1 MNQVKVLDNKLKNIT
16 IFFCFFFTLM
26 SSCQK
31 KEKTDDI
38 NKANNMELS
47 KEKEVIKKQLE
58 SGASEEYGSFEDYNS
73 DDLNVLA
80 NLESEILKNN
90 AYAFLSDKGFSEKI
104 DLFFKRKIDPNSNSE
119 FLKIDVSNRCEK
131 KIDFKPQTADF
142 QYIYVSKK
150 NKFITCFWA
159 IPQLINYE
167 KKYPELSVYESEAI
181 FVTDEVEGNKIE
193 IKRWKNIPDI
203 EKQRQKNIQI
213 LINRNKY
220 IFNDNK
226 ASLVWLKF
234 NDKEF
239 LESLVKTFGYV
250 QDKDLLKWVVENNR
264 FKTKSGITNGEEY
277 GQLIWHRTCDGKFV
291 FHKETI
297 EIMQKEMKPSNGNYM
312 DDLLDY
318 IRYLEEEKS
327 LKFEEKM
334 IIVANV
340 LNLSS
345 ILAQDNSY
353 ERYRYSMGSYYKF
366 SDVETKVSIDSEF
379 KRNNYYGLT
388 NLKTFWEEA
397 KVDGDG
403 ISYPGQE

>member
-1 MNQVKVLDNKLKNIT
+1 MQMILNVYKTKKIALIIFLILISCKDSTIANDQINNNSVKKT
-16 IFFCFFFTLM
+16 TLV
-26 SSCQK
+26 
-31 KEKTDDI
+31 KEI
-38 NKANNMELS
+38 L
-47 KEKEVIKKQLE
+47 KKQLE
-58 SGASEEYGSFEDYNS
+58 SGASEEYGSFDDYNVE
-73 DDLNVLA
+73 DLNALA
-80 NLESEILKNN
+80 SLESEILKNN
-90 AYAFLSDKGFSEKI
+90 AYTFLSDKGFSEKI

-150 NKFITCFWA
+150 NKFITPFLA

-167 KKYPELSVYESEAI
+167 KKYPELSVYESKAI

-239 LESLVKTFGYV
+239 LESLVKIFGYV

-318 IRYLEEEKS
+318 IRYLEEEKT

-366 SDVETKVSIDSEF
+366 SDVETKVSIDNEF
-379 KRNNYYGLT
+379 KKNNYYGLT

>member
-1 MNQVKVLDNKLKNIT
+1 MILNVYKTKKITLIIFLILISCKDSTIANDQINNNSVTKTTVVKEIL
-16 IFFCFFFTLM
+16 
-26 SSCQK
+26 
-31 KEKTDDI
+31 
-38 NKANNMELS
+38 
-47 KEKEVIKKQLE
+47 KKQLE
-58 SGASEEYGSFEDYNS
+58 SGVSEEYGSFDDYNVE
-73 DDLNVLA
+73 DLNVLA
-80 NLESEILKNN
+80 SLESEILKKNG
-90 AYAFLSDKGFSEKI
+90 YFFLTDKDFSEKI

-150 NKFITCFWA
+150 NKFITYFWA

-167 KKYPELSVYESEAI
+167 KKYPELSVYENNAI

-250 QDKDLLKWVVENNR
+250 QDKDLLKWVLDKNLVKAGDVKE
-264 FKTKSGITNGEEY
+264 FAKILWTK
-277 GQLIWHRTCDGKFV
+277 TCDNKII
-291 FHKETI
+291 FHKEVFDIMNAVDEKNKKIYVASLENYISDFEKEGLSFTDQAKIKALVCYYGTKLSGSI
-297 EIMQKEMKPSNGNYM
+297 EP
-312 DDLLDY
+312 
-318 IRYLEEEKS
+318 
-327 LKFEEKM
+327 
-334 IIVANV
+334 
-340 LNLSS
+340 
-345 ILAQDNSY
+345 
-353 ERYRYSMGSYYKF
+353 
-366 SDVETKVSIDSEF
+366 SDVYQFFPSISDEKYEKEF
-379 KRNNYYGLT
+379 VKNNYY
-388 NLKTFWEEA
+388 NISDFKEIYEDAKTGG
-397 KVDGDG
+397 V
-403 ISYPGQE
+403 SYPGMLD

>member
-1 MNQVKVLDNKLKNIT
+1 MKVLDNKLKYIT
-16 IFFCFFFTLM
+16 IFFFFTLI

-31 KEKTDDI
+31 KERTDDV
-38 NKANNMELS
+38 NQTNNMELS
-47 KEKEVIKKQLE
+47 KVKEILKKQLE
-58 SGASEEYGSFEDYNS
+58 NGTSQEYGSFEDYNS

-80 NLESEILKNN
+80 SLESEILKSNG
-90 AYAFLSDKGFSEKI
+90 YVFLSDKDFSEKT

-119 FLKIDVSNRCEK
+119 FLKIDVNNRCDK
-131 KIDFKPQTADF
+131 KLEFKPQTADF

-150 NKFITCFWA
+150 NKFITSFWA

-167 KKYPELSVYESEAI
+167 KKYPELSVYESKAI
-181 FVTDEVEGNKIE
+181 FVTDEVEDTKIE

-250 QDKDLLKWVVENNR
+250 EDKDLLKWVVENNR

-277 GQLIWHRTCDGKFV
+277 GKLIWHKTCDGNFV

-297 EIMQKEMKPSNGNYM
+297 EIMKKEMKSSNGNYM

-318 IRYLEEEKS
+318 IKYLEEEKS
-327 LKFEEKM
+327 LKFEERM

-345 ILAQDNSY
+345 VLAQDSNY
-353 ERYRYSMGSYYKF
+353 EKYRYSMGSYYKF
-366 SDVETKVSIDSEF
+366 SDAQSKISIDNEF
-379 KRNNYYGLT
+379 KKNNYYGLP
-388 NLKTFWEEA
+388 NMRAFWEEA

-403 ISYPGQE
+403 VSYPGQE

>member
-1 MNQVKVLDNKLKNIT
+1 M
-16 IFFCFFFTLM
+16 
-26 SSCQK
+26 
-31 KEKTDDI
+31 
-38 NKANNMELS
+38 
-47 KEKEVIKKQLE
+47 
-58 SGASEEYGSFEDYNS
+58 
-73 DDLNVLA
+73 
-80 NLESEILKNN
+80 
-90 AYAFLSDKGFSEKI
+90 
-104 DLFFKRKIDPNSNSE
+104 
-119 FLKIDVSNRCEK
+119 
-131 KIDFKPQTADF
+131 
-142 QYIYVSKK
+142 
-150 NKFITCFWA
+150 
-159 IPQLINYE
+159 
-167 KKYPELSVYESEAI
+167 KKYPELSVYESKAI

-239 LESLVKTFGYV
+239 LESLVKIFGYV

-345 ILAQDNSY
+345 ILAQDNNY

-366 SDVETKVSIDSEF
+366 SDVETKVSVDNEF
-379 KRNNYYGLT
+379 KKNNYYGLT